1 MNSARM
7 TDKPPRE
14 AKARRGQDVLSG
26 PQRKFCEGIAKGM
39 TGEAAWMAAYPKAS
53 KAAARARASEALTKS
68 NIVAVIES
76 LRQRAD
82 VLKGGAVLTLAE
94 KREFLARIVR
104 MKGDEIDLD
113 KDGDLV
119 NGVRLKEQGRELI
132 LPDKLAAIKIDNDLS
147 GDGAEADQGNA
158 LVDLV
163 SWIRNGANVT
173 PKAAS

>member
-1 MNSARM
+1 MNSANM

-14 AKARRGQDVLSG
+14 AKARRGQEVLSG
-26 PQRKFCEGIAKGM
+26 PQRKFCEGIVSGLNQM
-39 TGEAAWMAAYPKAS
+39 EAYLAAYHASAPKSAKDNGARLIANDS
-53 KAAARARASEALTKS
+53 VKAEIQRLRDKADALAGS
-68 NIVAVIES
+68 
-76 LRQRAD
+76 
-82 VLKGGAVLTLAE
+82 AVLTLVE
-94 KREFLARIVR
+94 KRKFLARIVR

-113 KDGDLV
+113 QDGDLV

-132 LPDKLAAIKIDNDLS
+132 LPDKLAALKIDNDLS

-173 PKAAS
+173 PKTAS